1 MMVGG
6 RNNRKGLESWDVCCR
21 RDAADERLQ
30 KINLA
35 ARLGEASEMPE
46 RLVQCRPIHRDP
58 QDTRR

>member
-6 RNNRKGLESWDVCCR
+6 RSHRKGYESQDGCCR

-35 ARLGEASEMPE
+35 ARLGEASEMPCC
-46 RLVQCRPIHRDP
+46 LLTDLP
-58 QDTRR
+58 